1 MIQDIAS
8 IATAVGVYFAV
19 IGLRQAR
26 IQRMRQFE
34 SMFVQRYWKLM
45 DDLSLQAWQGMP
57 PRRSRVSPGDEKAV
71 RAYYQL
77 CEDEME
83 LRSEG
88 WISTPTWKLWAKG
101 IRHQS
106 ARWPFSAVL
115 AMLLQ
120 ERPAHQFH
128 LHKFTADPGY
138 DPHSASPWTRRL
150 LKSLS
155 WQISAKR
162 NDAAA

>member
-8 IATAVGVYFAV
+8 IATAIGVYLAV

-26 IQRMRQFE
+26 VQRVRQFE

-57 PRRSRVSPGDEKAV
+57 RRRGRVAPADEKAV
-71 RAYYQL
+71 RAYFQL

-83 LRSEG
+83 LRAEG

-101 IRHQS
+101 IRHQA
-106 ARWPFSAVL
+106 ARWPFSVVL
-115 AMLLQ
+115 AMLLR
-120 ERPAHQFH
+120 ERPANMVH
-128 LHKFTADPGY
+128 LHRFIADPQY
-138 DPHSASPWTRRL
+138 DPRSTSPWTRRL

-155 WQISAKR
+155 WQIPASR
-162 NDAAA
+162 NGARP